1 MNELPGTKFST
12 CNSGICKDLFLIF
25 KVLKS
30 YMVVWLMTDRYVK
43 DI

>member
-12 CNSGICKDLFLIF
+12 CKSGICKDLFLTF

-30 YMVVWLMTDRYVK
+30 LHGCLVDDR
-43 DI
+43 